1 MKDVRVHYG
10 AVEAVKGISLSVE
23 EGSIVTLIGSNGAG
37 KTTVMRTI
45 SGLHHPTSGEIWFK
59 GQRIDRVSP
68 QAIVKMGIA
77 HVPEGRRVFPFL
89 SVWENLMLGA
99 FTRVEKQAIKLGD
112 FKLGAFSRA
121 DRRGIKDGI
130 EEVYT
135 HFPVLKARAKQ
146 DAGTLSGGEQQ
157 MLAMGRAL
165 MANPSLLLLDEPS
178 LGLSPLMVAEIEDI
192 VRTLNRTTG
201 VTTLLVEQNAR
212 VALRL
217 AHSGY
222 VVEVG
227 TVVLEGSSQELSE
240 DEGVKRAYLGA

>member
-1 MKDVRVHYG
+1 MLLTIKDLRVHYG
-10 AVEAVKGISLSVE
+10 AVEAIKGISLDVE

-37 KTTVMRTI
+37 KTTIMRTI
-45 SGLHHPTSGEIWFK
+45 SGLVRPSSGELWFK
-59 GQRIDRVSP
+59 GQRIDGASP
-68 QAIVKMGIA
+68 PSLVKMGIA
-77 HVPEGRRVFPFL
+77 QVPEGRRVFPFM
-89 SVWENLMLGA
+89 SVWENLMMGA
-99 FTRVEKQAIKLGD
+99 FTR
-112 FKLGAFSRA
+112 S
-121 DRRGIKDGI
+121 DRGGIKADL

-157 MLAMGRAL
+157 MVAMGRAL
-165 MANPSLLLLDEPS
+165 MVHPSLLLLDEPS
-178 LGLSPLMVAEIEDI
+178 LGLAPLMVAEIEEI
-192 VRTLNRTTG
+192 IRTLNKTTG

-222 VVEVG
+222 VLEVG
-227 TVVLEGSSQELSE
+227 NVVLAGSSQELSS